1 MFSRISQSIS
11 ARGGL
16 WANADFM
23 RLWGAQSVSIF
34 GTYITIIAFPL
45 LAATTLDASAFEM
58 GVLSAAGSLP
68 FLLIGLFVGVWVD
81 RVRKRPLLIAS
92 DLARAGCLLIVPVA
106 SALDFLSFELLAV
119 VAFMHGALSVIFDVA
134 DTSYLPSVVKRAD
147 LVDAN
152 GRLELSAS
160 VAQISGPAIA
170 GALVSILTA
179 PFAVLIDSFSFL
191 ASATILRRIKHREPQ
206 PVIEAHEPW
215 RQQITSGFRTIA
227 SSPVLRALVGTTGA
241 TAFFGE
247 IFMAI
252 YVFYLADSLDL
263 GSFAIGVIFA
273 TGGIGALLGATLSGP
288 IARRIGAG
296 NTIVLGQ
303 LMFGIT
309 GMTVPLAVLVPHY
322 AVPLIIASEFLQWGF
337 LILRHVNAAAMRQ
350 VFTPANALGRV
361 QSSALLATRGS
372 QPVGAL
378 LGGALA
384 TLIGAPLTLALS
396 EVGMLLAVIPLL
408 VAPIRAVRTLHE
420 HGDGDTPDGTSL
432 PETTAL
438 SGTAIG

>member
-1 MFSRISQSIS
+1 
-11 ARGGL
+11 
-16 WANADFM
+16 M

-81 RVRKRPLLIAS
+81 RVRKRPLLIAA
-92 DLARAGCLLIVPVA
+92 DLARAGLLLTVPLA
-106 SALDFLSFELLAV
+106 SAFDFLSFELLAV
-119 VAFMHGALSVIFDVA
+119 IAFVHGALSVIFDVA
-134 DTSYLPSVVKRAD
+134 DTSYLPSLVDRAD

-160 VAQISGPAIA
+160 VAQISGPALA
-170 GALVSILTA
+170 GGLVSLLTA
-179 PFAVLIDSFSFL
+179 PFAVLVDSFSFL
-191 ASATILRRIKHREPQ
+191 ASATILRRIKHTEPE
-206 PVIEAHEPW
+206 PVAEEHESW
-215 RQQITSGFRTIA
+215 KLQISSGFRIIRQ
-227 SSPVLRALVGTTGA
+227 SPVLRALIGTTGA

-247 IFMAI
+247 MFMAI
-252 YVFYLADSLDL
+252 YVFFLAESLDL

-288 IARRIGAG
+288 VSRKIGAG

-309 GMTVPLAVLVPHY
+309 GMTVPLAVLVPDY

-337 LILRHVNAAAMRQ
+337 LILRHVNAASMRQ
-350 VFTPANALGRV
+350 AFTPAKALGRV

-372 QPVGAL
+372 QPIGAL

-384 TLIGAPLTLALS
+384 TVIGAPLTLALS

-408 VAPIRAVRTLHE
+408 IAPIRAVRTLHDQS
-420 HGDGDTPDGTSL
+420 GDSAPDELRSATVGSYAGSGNDRGFPVLL
-432 PETTAL
+432 PHSDARE
-438 SGTAIG
+438 

>member
-1 MFSRISQSIS
+1 MFSRISRSIA

-58 GVLSAAGSLP
+58 GVLSAVASLP

-81 RVRKRPLLIAS
+81 RVRKRPLLIAA
-92 DLARAGCLLIVPVA
+92 DLARAITLLVVPIA
-106 SALDFLSFELLAV
+106 SVLDILGFEMLAI
-119 VAFMHGALSVIFDVA
+119 VAFVHGSLSVVFDVA
-134 DTSYLPSVVKRAD
+134 DTSYLPSVVERSD

-152 GRLELSAS
+152 GRMELSAS
-160 VAQISGPAIA
+160 VAQISGPALA
-170 GALVSILTA
+170 GALVAILTA
-179 PFAVLIDSFSFL
+179 PFAVLVDSFSFL
-191 ASATILRRIKHREPQ
+191 ASATILRRIRHVEPE
-206 PVIEAHEPW
+206 PVLEAHEPW
-215 RQQITSGFRTIA
+215 RQQISSGFRIIKQ
-227 SSPVLRALVGTTGA
+227 SPVLRALIGTTGA

-247 IFMAI
+247 MFMAI
-252 YVFYLADSLDL
+252 YVFFLAESLDL

-288 IARRIGAG
+288 ISRRIGAG

-309 GMTVPLAVLVPHY
+309 GLTVPLAVLIPDY

-337 LILRHVNAAAMRQ
+337 LILRHVNAASMRQ
-350 VFTPANALGRV
+350 AFTPANALGRV

-378 LGGALA
+378 IGGALA
-384 TLIGAPLTLALS
+384 TVIGAPLTLAFS
-396 EVGMLLAVIPLL
+396 EIGMLLAVIPLL
-408 VAPIRAVRTLHE
+408 IAPVRAVRTLHE
-420 HGDGDTPDGTSL
+420 DGDDTPDET
-432 PETTAL
+432 PMVETTAL
-438 SGTAIG
+438 SGTAI

>member
-1 MFSRISQSIS
+1 VFSRISRSIA

-81 RVRKRPLLIAS
+81 RVRKRPLLIAA
-92 DLARAGCLLIVPVA
+92 DLARAALLLIVPLA
-106 SALDFLSFELLAV
+106 SVLDFLSFELLAII
-119 VAFMHGALSVIFDVA
+119 AFVHGALSVIFDVA
-134 DTSYLPSVVKRAD
+134 DTSYLPSVVERSD

-160 VAQISGPAIA
+160 VAQISGPALA
-170 GALVSILTA
+170 GGLVAILTA
-179 PFAVLIDSFSFL
+179 PFAVLADAFSFL
-191 ASATILRRIKHREPQ
+191 ASATILRKIKHVEPE
-206 PVIEAHEPW
+206 PVVEAHEPW
-215 RQQITSGFRTIA
+215 RVQITSGFRTIA
-227 SSPVLRALVGTTGA
+227 ASPVLRAIVGTTGA

-252 YVFYLADSLDL
+252 YVFYLAESLDL

-309 GMTVPLAVLVPHY
+309 GMTVPLAVLVPDY

-337 LILRHVNAAAMRQ
+337 LILRHVNAASMRQ
-350 VFTPANALGRV
+350 AFTPANALGRV
-361 QSSALLATRGS
+361 QSTALLTTRGS
-372 QPVGAL
+372 QPIGAL
-378 LGGALA
+378 IGGALA
-384 TLIGAPLTLALS
+384 TVIGAPLTLALA

-408 VAPIRAVRTLHE
+408 TAPIRAVRTLNDA
-420 HGDGDTPDGTSL
+420 GDGDAPHE
-432 PETTAL
+432 PPMVETAAL
-438 SGTAIG
+438 SGTALG

>member
-1 MFSRISQSIS
+1 MIS

-58 GVLSAAGSLP
+58 GVLSAVASLP

-81 RVRKRPLLIAS
+81 RVRKRPLLIAA
-92 DLARAGCLLIVPVA
+92 DMARAITLLIVPVA
-106 SALDFLSFELLAV
+106 SVLDVLSFEMLAV
-119 VAFMHGALSVIFDVA
+119 VAFIHGSLSVVFDVA
-134 DTSYLPSVVKRAD
+134 DTSYLPSLVERGD

-152 GRLELSAS
+152 GRMELSAS
-160 VAQISGPAIA
+160 VAQISGPALA
-170 GALVSILTA
+170 GALVAILTA

-191 ASATILRRIKHREPQ
+191 ASATILRRIRHVEPKR
-206 PVIEAHEPW
+206 VAEKHEPW
-215 RQQITSGFRTIA
+215 RHQISGGFRIIKQ
-227 SSPVLRALVGTTGA
+227 SPVLRALIGTTGA

-247 IFMAI
+247 MFMAI
-252 YVFYLADSLDL
+252 YVFFLAEELNL

-288 IARRIGAG
+288 ISRKIGAG

-309 GMTVPLAVLVPHY
+309 GMTVPLAVLVPKY

-337 LILRHVNAAAMRQ
+337 LVLRHVNAASMRQ
-350 VFTPANALGRV
+350 AFTPANALGRV

-378 LGGALA
+378 IGGALA
-384 TLIGAPLTLALS
+384 TVIGAPLTLAFS

-408 VAPIRAVRTLHE
+408 IGPVRAVRTLHSDD
-420 HGDGDTPDGTSL
+420 DGEDGSPL
-432 PETTAL
+432 AEPAVL
-438 SGTAIG
+438 SGTVA